1 MDKKSVGEV
10 SKILTRWIAVA
21 RARTQKKEPLG
32 EHTKSIKTL
41 LALHHARDI
50 ADGIA
55 YQCYPDIDETVAE
68 IKIVF
73 DGMDQQNP
81 ELIEVRRVLKI

>member
-1 MDKKSVGEV
+1 M
-10 SKILTRWIAVA
+10 
-21 RARTQKKEPLG
+21 
-32 EHTKSIKTL
+32 
-41 LALHHARDI
+41 ALHHARDI

-81 ELIEVRRVLKI
+81 ELIEVRKVLKNMKQNNDIMEIDIRSTTKTAGHYGQEWKMVL